1 MEDDVTDGRCVG
13 DCFVVSDSDVVFWEE
28 ADVIVEAV
36 KVVSRAVWVELKVG
50 FAVEVFPK
58 VKV

>member
-1 MEDDVTDGRCVG
+1 MTDGRCVG

-36 KVVSRAVWVELKVG
+36 KVVSLAVWVELKVG